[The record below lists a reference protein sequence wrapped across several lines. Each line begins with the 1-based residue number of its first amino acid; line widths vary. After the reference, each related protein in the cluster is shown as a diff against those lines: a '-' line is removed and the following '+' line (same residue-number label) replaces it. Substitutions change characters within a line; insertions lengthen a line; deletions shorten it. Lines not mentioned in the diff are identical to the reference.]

1 MRSFPCL
8 APLAAVCVTLGAC
21 TSVRTFQHFER
32 LPAPVSFVN
41 GAVRLSGVV
50 LKPDG
55 VGPFPA
61 VVFVHGSGPSTWD
74 RPAWRA
80 HANAFTRGGFAVLV
94 YDKRGSGQSTGLLAT
109 SDYDDL
115 AADVAA
121 AVRYLRTRS
130 DIRGDGIGLL
140 SRSEGGWVAP
150 LAAVADTAIRF
161 VIMSSGAA
169 VGPYAQT
176 VYATGHALR
185 AAGASPQDI
194 EAAVTVRMAIWDYYR
209 RGASDS
215 AYAASPVRDSLLR
228 ALAAFARYGD
238 AEMPRAIAPYSRAV
252 FAAATRMHFYD
263 PKPALAGLRVPLLAV
278 LGADDVSV
286 EPATTVAVL
295 DSLRRSGRD
304 ITIKVLSGV
313 GHSLQRPWYVGAIYP
328 PDYLSTVVAWAR
340 TK

>member
-1 MRSFPCL
+1 
-8 APLAAVCVTLGAC
+8 
-21 TSVRTFQHFER
+21 
-32 LPAPVSFVN
+32 
-41 GAVRLSGVV
+41 
-50 LKPDG
+50 
-55 VGPFPA
+55 
-61 VVFVHGSGPSTWD
+61 
-74 RPAWRA
+74 
-80 HANAFTRGGFAVLV
+80 
-94 YDKRGSGQSTGLLAT
+94 
-109 SDYDDL
+109 
-115 AADVAA
+115 
-121 AVRYLRTRS
+121 
-130 DIRGDGIGLL
+130 
-140 SRSEGGWVAP
+140 
-150 LAAVADTAIRF
+150 
-161 VIMSSGAA
+161 MSSGAA

-209 RGASDS
+209 RGAADS
-215 AYAASPVRDSLLR
+215 AYAVSPVRDSLLR

-295 DSLRRSGRD
+295 DSLRRSGHD
-304 ITIKVLSGV
+304 ITIKVLAGV
-313 GHSLQRPWYVGAIYP
+313 GHSLQRPWYVGTTYP